1 MSNFIIKR
9 KLRVKI
15 GNKIFGGF
23 LILII
28 LFVANALLIFQR
40 GNKIDTAVNYSSE
53 SARPSKEAIGE
64 FILMV
69 TQAKMLITNWVYL
82 QTNQAD
88 KDSFV
93 EIKNLAYPQLKERI
107 QKLM

>member
-1 MSNFIIKR
+1 MNNSTVKR
-9 KLRVKI
+9 KLRLKI

-53 SARPSKEAIGE
+53 SAKPSNEAIGE
-64 FILMV
+64 FTIMV
-69 TQAKMLITNWVYL
+69 TQSKMLITNWIYL
-82 QTNQAD
+82 QTD
-88 KDSFV
+88 KDYKDRLL
-93 EIKNLAYPQLKERI
+93 EIRHNAS
-107 QKLM
+107 